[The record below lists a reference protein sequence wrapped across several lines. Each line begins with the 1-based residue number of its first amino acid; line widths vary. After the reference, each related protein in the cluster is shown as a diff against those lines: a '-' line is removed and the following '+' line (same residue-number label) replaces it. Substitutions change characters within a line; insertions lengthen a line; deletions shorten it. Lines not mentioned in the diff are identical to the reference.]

1 MRNVPFDVE
10 PISGALG
17 AVLHGV
23 DLGLVDEA
31 LFAAIEEAWLEHL
44 VLFFVDQDL
53 SPEQQI
59 AVARRF
65 GAIHYHPYMQGLEAY
80 PEILEIVKEPGSSYT
95 FGAEWHSDQM
105 FNPQPAKATMLY
117 AKETP
122 HVGGDTLFANMYL
135 AYEALSDGMRE
146 TLDGLR
152 SYCTGTGSRNS
163 HGGRAREDRYA
174 DNPAMK
180 AKLKRPDNV
189 VTEAVHP
196 LVRTHPQT
204 GRKSLFIGSH
214 THSLDGF
221 TEKESQALVSYLR
234 THSVRPEFTCRF
246 SWQPGSIALWDNR
259 CTQHHAVADYD
270 ERRRMHRITV
280 AGDTPYQ

>member
-10 PISGALG
+10 PLSGALG

-23 DLGLVDEA
+23 DLARLDDE
-31 LFAAIEEAWLEHL
+31 LFAAIEKAWLKYL
-44 VLFFVDQDL
+44 VVFFVDQEL
-53 SPEQQI
+53 TPEQQI
-59 AVARRF
+59 AFARRL
-65 GAIHYHPYMQGLEAY
+65 GDIHYHPYMQGLDEH

-95 FGAEWHSDQM
+95 FGSEWHSDQM
-105 FNPQPAKATMLY
+105 FSPQPAKATMLY

-122 HVGGDTLFANMYL
+122 SAGGDTLFANMYL
-135 AYEALSDGMRE
+135 AYETLSDGMR
-146 TLDGLR
+146 TVLDGL
-152 SYCTGTGSRNS
+152 SGYYTGTGSRNS

-204 GRKSLFIGSH
+204 GRKSLFIGGH

-221 TEKESQALVSYLR
+221 TEEESQPLVSYLR

-246 SWQPGSIALWDNR
+246 SWRPGSLALWDNR
-259 CTQHHAVADYD
+259 CTQHHAIADYD

-280 AGDTPYQ
+280 VGDAPY